1 VFISSAFISSLSLV
15 LFVDIYCLFLQGDNN
30 NHLTSIDLDDL
41 FNDMYYDLEPN
52 PVTSSTTSPPPPS
65 GAGAVKTVVVPSASP
80 ATEEDIRKRKMDA
93 AGIKQQQQQHGAAA
107 ADLGGGGGSGMSVG
121 SGDDGGYGG
130 DDAAGSSKE
139 LTEEQRIERRER
151 NREHAKRSRL
161 RKKFLLESLQ
171 EQIHGLEEQIDGL
184 KSALKQ
190 EVPQKADE
198 LIAKICGDKE
208 KYTPLPMPSGF
219 GPVKTIMEPDFRL
232 MSALSGS
239 QQNFAIS
246 DPTLPD
252 NPIVYVSQGFLDLT
266 GYTLDQV
273 LGRNCRFLQGPGTD
287 QSAVEVIRRG
297 IAEGVDTSV
306 CLLNYKVRT
315 QRYVELFGEL
325 SLLSLF
331 SLSLLRRPGLFVCC
345 CCGNTGRRHP
355 LLEPVLRGGLAGRR
369 GEHCQL
375 RRGAVRGEPGR
386 RREARQVRGGRQQEA
401 QGRGIV
407 NNMWRTKRQW
417 LGRSRRRRRRQEQQ
431 QH

>member
-1 VFISSAFISSLSLV
+1 VVIG
-15 LFVDIYCLFLQGDNN
+15 LFLQGDN

-52 PVTSSTTSPPPPS
+52 PVTSSTTS
-65 GAGAVKTVVVPSASP
+65 GAGGAVKTVVVPSASP
-80 ATEEDIRKRKMDA
+80 ATEEEIRKRKMDA
-93 AGIKQQQQQHGAAA
+93 AGIKQQQHVAAA
-107 ADLGGGGGSGMSVG
+107 ADLGGGGGGGSGMSVG

-130 DDAAGSSKE
+130 DDAAGSKE

-287 QSAVEVIRRG
+287 QSAVEVIRKG

-315 QRYVELFGEL
+315 QIMLKMPKPL
-325 SLLSLF
+325 SLISAPW
-331 SLSLLRRPGLFVCC
+331 S
-345 CCGNTGRRHP
+345 HP
-355 LLEPVLRGGLAGRR
+355 
-369 GEHCQL
+369 
-375 RRGAVRGEPGR
+375 
-386 RREARQVRGGRQQEA
+386 
-401 QGRGIV
+401 
-407 NNMWRTKRQW
+407 
-417 LGRSRRRRRRQEQQ
+417 RSSTSWFL
-431 QH
+431 